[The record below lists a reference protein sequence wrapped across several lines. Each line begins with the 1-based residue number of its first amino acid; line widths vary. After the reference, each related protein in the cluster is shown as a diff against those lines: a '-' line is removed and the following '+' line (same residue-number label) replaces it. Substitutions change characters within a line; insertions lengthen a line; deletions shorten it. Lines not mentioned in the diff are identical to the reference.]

1 MPFGKID
8 RRRVLWHNNIRKR
21 KRISFMRSMEKE
33 KDFIAQKSMAK
44 SIGMNT
50 LSKLKESLF
59 SVLPVAVIV
68 LIFAVTPITDFTTKE
83 IVTFVV
89 SAIMLILGI
98 ALFNVGADLA
108 MTPMGEQV
116 GAGLTKSKKLPLL
129 LGVGFAMGVLI
140 TVAEPDLSVLAEQV
154 KAVMNSTVLI
164 VTVGVGVG
172 LFLVIAISKI
182 VFRKDLSALLIF
194 FYMVLFALTAIM
206 FENDKGVFLPM
217 AFDSGGVTTGPITV
231 PFIMALGV
239 GVASIRSDENAK
251 ADSFGLVG
259 LCSIGPILSVMIL
272 GLVYQADGGTYTAV
286 SIPVKEGEEAVEFP
300 TAIAKKRNEETWKT
314 GPDAEKSAH
323 TENGIWLDNLYE
335 ICMGSRICQIE
346 NRDYTPGEV
355 LGTFLREALKM
366 IGIERPDQQIQAMMI
381 TTGHLTRP
389 FVENVRE
396 AYKIIGLPR
405 GRAYLQEH
413 DESFY
418 CHVLNQKPE
427 LWSRKVGLFF
437 LKDEEAS
444 FSELSISRKTKPATV
459 TVKRG
464 PKAALS
470 IEPMERDRD
479 FCHLMGEAMGNE
491 IYSSV
496 FLVSEEFDL
505 AWADN
510 SLRQLKKNQRRIF
523 GGTNLFAQGACFS
536 AREKVEERRLKGYL
550 FLGND
555 LVRYNI
561 GMEMTINGSPSYY
574 ALIAAGVNWY
584 EAEKECELI
593 LDGTEELEFV
603 VSSMESGKRNRYTM
617 KLDGLPK
624 RPPKTTR
631 IRLRLEYDSPV
642 TCQIT
647 AEDLGFGDMFP
658 ASHKTW
664 HETMG
669 EV

>member
-1 MPFGKID
+1 
-8 RRRVLWHNNIRKR
+8 
-21 KRISFMRSMEKE
+21 ME
-33 KDFIAQKSMAK
+33 QK
-44 SIGMNT
+44 N
-50 LSKLKESLF
+50 
-59 SVLPVAVIV
+59 
-68 LIFAVTPITDFTTKE
+68 
-83 IVTFVV
+83 
-89 SAIMLILGI
+89 LILG
-98 ALFNVGADLA
+98 FDF
-108 MTPMGEQV
+108 GEKYSQ
-116 GAGLTKSKKLPLL
+116 
-129 LGVGFAMGVLI
+129 FCCY
-140 TVAEPDLSVLAEQV
+140 D
-154 KAVMNSTVLI
+154 
-164 VTVGVGVG
+164 
-172 LFLVIAISKI
+172 
-182 VFRKDLSALLIF
+182 R
-194 FYMVLFALTAIM
+194 
-206 FENDKGVFLPM
+206 
-217 AFDSGGVTTGPITV
+217 
-231 PFIMALGV
+231 
-239 GVASIRSDENAK
+239 
-251 ADSFGLVG
+251 
-259 LCSIGPILSVMIL
+259 
-272 GLVYQADGGTYTAV
+272 GTHTAV

-323 TENGIWLDNLYE
+323 AENGIWLDNLYE

-418 CHVLNQKPE
+418 CHVLN
-427 LWSRKVGLFF
+427 
-437 LKDEEAS
+437 
-444 FSELSISRKTKPATV
+444 
-459 TVKRG
+459 
-464 PKAALS
+464 
-470 IEPMERDRD
+470 RD

-561 GMEMTINGSPSYY
+561 GMEMTINGSPAYY